1 MEGLEGEMTRS
12 KKLSSGLTACIGVA
26 GVLTGAVAGAL
37 VAYRRRIRSSCQEFY
52 QNAKRQMVLPGLKDG
67 FDPQDLF
74 YVASA
79 NTWLF
84 SGYNVKRDNKDIS
97 PVYKVGADGK
107 VSRLVIELPD
117 GSIYRGHGAAI
128 CTTDEHA
135 FLTVS
140 DGYVVMHL
148 ADLLEA
154 TDGETVHAFAHVP
167 VELEPAFM
175 NIQNG
180 ILYIGEFYHK
190 HFYKTPRSHWLKCPD
205 GTKNPALMYAYD
217 PSDASDAVF
226 GFTPQPSRVYSIPG
240 EIQGM
245 CVASDNRIVMSKSW
259 GYGDSEMPVFAAGSA
274 VEKDA
279 AGAKAPMY
287 RVAGKKVPL
296 YYLYADTIEKT
307 IALPPMSEGIDYVEG
322 EVWIANESASSL
334 YVLGRIN
341 GGKYVYSLSV

>member
-1 MEGLEGEMTRS
+1 MKVDARYL
-12 KKLSSGLTACIGVA
+12 LPIGAA
-26 GVLTGAVAGAL
+26 GVLAGSVAGCL
-37 VAYRRRIRSSCQEFY
+37 LAYRRRIRTSCREFY
-52 QNAKRQMVLPGLKDG
+52 QNAQRRMVIPGLKDG

-79 NTWLF
+79 STWLF
-84 SGYNVKRDNKDIS
+84 SGYNVKRDNKDVS

-107 VSRLVIELPD
+107 VARLVIELPD
-117 GSIYRGHGAAI
+117 GSIYKGHGAAI
-128 CTTDEHA
+128 CATDEHA

-154 TDGETVHAFAHVP
+154 TDGETVRAFAHVP

-217 PSDASDAVF
+217 PSDAGDAVF
-226 GFTPQPSRVYSIPG
+226 GFASQPSRVYSIPG

-245 CVASDNRIVMSKSW
+245 CVASGDRIVMSKSW
-259 GYGDSEMPVFAAGSA
+259 GYGDSQMLVFAPGSA
-274 VEKDA
+274 VESDELGEDA
-279 AGAKAPMY
+279 PTY
-287 RVAGKKVPL
+287 LVAGKKAPL
-296 YYLYADTIEKT
+296 HYLYAGTTERA
-307 IALPPMSEGIDYVEG
+307 IALPPMSEGIDFVGG
-322 EVWIANESASSL
+322 EVWLANESASSL
-334 YVLGRIN
+334 YLLGRIN
-341 GGKYVYSLSV
+341 GGKHVYSLSV